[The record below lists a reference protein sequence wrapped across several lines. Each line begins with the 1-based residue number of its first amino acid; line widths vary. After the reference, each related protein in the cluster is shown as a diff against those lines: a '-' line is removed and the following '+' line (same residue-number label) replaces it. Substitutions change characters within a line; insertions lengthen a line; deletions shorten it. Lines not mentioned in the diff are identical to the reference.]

1 MFVEERQESIVA
13 LLNKFGKVKVK
24 ELSEKFAVT
33 EDCIRK
39 DLASLEKQG
48 CLKRA
53 YGGAV
58 IVRTNVHKAEVRSR
72 KNIDVNAKK
81 AIAQKA
87 LALIKNEDMVFLDIS
102 TSNLDLAQLLV
113 ESKKEITVVTNM
125 IEILVL
131 LAKKAEI
138 KVVFVGGV
146 INKSRD
152 GFWGSMTM
160 KLIAKCKPDIAF
172 VGAVG
177 IDVYENSISTYDI
190 EDGSNKAMIIKTSKK
205 AYLVAEL
212 SKFSKDGNYNYA
224 TLDDLTGVI
233 TNEPLSLELQEI
245 LNERGVVLI

>member
-102 TSNLDLAQLLV
+102 TSNLELAQLLV

-131 LAKKAEI
+131 LAKKSAI

-160 KLIAKCKPDIAF
+160 ELIAKCKPDIAF

-205 AYLVAEL
+205 SYLVAEL

-233 TNEPLSLELQEI
+233 TNESLSLELQEI
-245 LNERGVVLI
+245 LTERGVVLI

>member
-131 LAKKAEI
+131 LAKKSAI

-160 KLIAKCKPDIAF
+160 ELIAKCKPDIAF

-205 AYLVAEL
+205 SYLVAEL

-233 TNEPLSLELQEI
+233 TNESLSLELQEI
-245 LNERGVVLI
+245 LTERGVVLI

>member
-1 MFVEERQESIVA
+1 MFVEERQESIVL

-24 ELSEKFAVT
+24 ELSERFAVT

-39 DLASLEKQG
+39 DLASLEKEG
-48 CLKRA
+48 YLKRA

-72 KNIDVNAKK
+72 KNIDVSAKK
-81 AIAQKA
+81 AIAQKSF
-87 LALIKNEDMVFLDIS
+87 ALIKNQDMVFLDIS
-102 TSNLDLAQLLV
+102 TSNLELAHLLV

-138 KVVFVGGV
+138 KIVFVGGV

-160 KLIAKCKPDIAF
+160 ELIAKCKPDIAF

-190 EDGSNKAMIIKTSKK
+190 EDGNNKAMIIKASKK
-205 AYLVAEL
+205 AYLVAEFT
-212 SKFSKDGNYNYA
+212 KFSKDGNYNYA

-233 TNEPLSLELQEI
+233 TNQTLSIEVQEVMLEH
-245 LNERGVVLI
+245 GVELL

>member
-1 MFVEERQESIVA
+1 MFVEERQESIVL

-39 DLASLEKQG
+39 DLASLEKEG
-48 CLKRA
+48 YLKRA

-72 KNIDVNAKK
+72 KKIDVSAKK

-87 LALIKNEDMVFLDIS
+87 LTLIKNQDMVFLDIS
-102 TSNLDLAQLLV
+102 TSNLELAHLLA
-113 ESKKEITVVTNM
+113 ESTKEITVVTNM
-125 IEILVL
+125 VEILVL
-131 LAKKAEI
+131 LAKKTEI
-138 KVVFVGGV
+138 KIVFVGGV

-160 KLIAKCKPDIAF
+160 ELIAKCKPDIAF

-177 IDVYENSISTYDI
+177 IDVFENSISTYDI
-190 EDGSNKAMIIKTSKK
+190 EDGSNKAMIIKVSKK
-205 AYLVAEL
+205 AYLVAEFT
-212 SKFSKDGNYNYA
+212 KFSKDGNYNYA

-233 TNEPLSLELQEI
+233 TNQALSIEVQEAM
-245 LNERGVVLI
+245 LGHGVDLL

>member
-39 DLASLEKQG
+39 DLASLEKEG

-72 KNIDVNAKK
+72 KNIDVSAKK

-87 LALIKNEDMVFLDIS
+87 LALIKNQDMVFLDIS
-102 TSNLDLAQLLV
+102 TSNLELAHLLV
-113 ESKKEITVVTNM
+113 ENKKEITVVTNM

-131 LAKKAEI
+131 LAKKSEI

-160 KLIAKCKPDIAF
+160 ELIAKCKPDIAF

-177 IDVYENSISTYDI
+177 IDVFENSISTYDI
-190 EDGSNKAMIIKTSKK
+190 EDGSNKAMIIKASKK
-205 AYLVAEL
+205 TYLVAEL

-233 TNEPLSLELQEI
+233 TSQPLTVEVQEMLIEHGVELI
-245 LNERGVVLI
+245 